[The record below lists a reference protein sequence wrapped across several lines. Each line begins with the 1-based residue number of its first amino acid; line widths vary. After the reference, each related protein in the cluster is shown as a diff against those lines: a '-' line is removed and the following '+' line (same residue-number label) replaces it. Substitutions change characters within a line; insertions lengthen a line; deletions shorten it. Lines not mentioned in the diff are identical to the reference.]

1 MYPNLHFALKEW
13 FGVDWAWTKLFN
25 TFGLMM
31 AVAFIVAAVLLHR
44 ELKRRAKLGL
54 LKYQEE
60 KMVVG
65 KPASVTELLV
75 HFILGF
81 LIGFKL
87 IGGLI
92 DGGLLDDA
100 RTYISSSKGNIL
112 VGLILGGFLAFS
124 KWREKEKLKLAKP
137 EVRTIRVWPHDRVAD
152 ITVIAAVA
160 GLLGAKLFHNLE
172 NWDTFIKDPVGQLF
186 SVDGLTFYGGLIL
199 AAAAII
205 WYARKKEIGLMQLM
219 DSAAPVLM
227 IAYAIGRIGCQVSGD
242 GDWGIFNSAY
252 ACTPDGKVVMADST
266 NNLELR
272 LKTDSVYFSHVKE
285 EQGTVPSINFKAPGF
300 LPQWMVAMNY
310 AHNVNESGVLIS
322 DCKDKYCTMLPAP
335 VFPTPFYE
343 TVACTLLFLVLWRL
357 RKRIK
362 VPGRIFAIYL
372 VMNGVERFFVEKIRV
387 NTHYNIFGFKPT
399 QAEIIST
406 LLVIGGIVLYLYAGK
421 KYEAQKQTPAV
432 E

>member
-1 MYPNLHFALKEW
+1 MYPNLHFAFKEW
-13 FGVDWAWTKLFN
+13 FGVDWEWAKLFN

-31 AVAFIVAAVLLHR
+31 ACSFIVAAIILHR

-54 LKYQEE
+54 FSYQEE

-65 KPASVTELLV
+65 QPASVAELLV

-87 IGGLI
+87 VGGLI
-92 DGGLLDDA
+92 DGGLTEDA

-112 VGLILGGFLAFS
+112 TGLAMGGILTYL
-124 KWREKEKLKLAKP
+124 KWREKEKVKLAKP
-137 EVRTIRVWPHDRVAD
+137 ETRTIRVWPQDRVAD

-160 GLLGAKLFHNLE
+160 GLLGAKLFHNFE
-172 NWDTFIKDPVGQLF
+172 NWSTFVKDPIGQLF
-186 SVDGLTFYGGLIL
+186 SVDGLTFYGGLIV

-205 WYARKKEIGLMQLM
+205 WYARKKNIALLHLT
-219 DSAAPVLM
+219 DSVAPALM

-252 ACTPDGKVVMADST
+252 ASTPSGQVVLADST
-266 NNLELR
+266 HNLEN
-272 LKTDSVYFSHVKE
+272 SVKNSAKYFSGIIE
-285 EQGTVPSINFKAPGF
+285 EQGKVPAAGFKAPSF
-300 LPQWMVAMNY
+300 IPQWMVAMNY
-310 AHNVNESGVLIS
+310 SHNVNESGIAIQGWE
-322 DCKDKYCTMLPAP
+322 KEKYGTMLPAP

-343 TVACTLLFLVLWRL
+343 TVVCTILFFILWRL
-357 RKRIK
+357 RRRIK
-362 VPGRIFAIYL
+362 IPGRIFAIYL

-387 NTHYNIFGFKPT
+387 NTHYDILGFKPT

-406 LLVIGGIVLYLYAGK
+406 LLVLGGIWMYIYAGK
-421 KYEAQKQTPAV
+421 RQAAKTAQGG
-432 E
+432 